1 MSSSKVTLPVF
12 DDAGAPSGN
21 HVLDLQGPGPWT
33 IPDTPLTSRVAFA
46 AAHVVPHAGASNVP
60 GEPAS
65 VDWDST
71 LAYRHRIWSYGLGVA
86 DAMDT
91 AQRGMGLDWAAT
103 QELVRR
109 SAAEA
114 ATFRATSVAGH
125 AARVACGAGTD
136 QLSPETVAALE
147 PGEAGLAAVTGAYRE
162 QVHVVQDAG
171 AQVIVMASRALARV
185 ARGPEDYARVYDAV
199 LAEADQ
205 PVVLHW
211 LGTMFDPALEGYW
224 GSTSVAAAT
233 NVFLDVIKAHQAKI
247 DGVKVSLLDAGHEVG
262 LRRALAA
269 LEPALMPAGFGV
281 TADGAG
287 GSGARGRSSDG
298 RSGPG
303 GGSAADGGL
312 AVDLDPQHGSRPGD
326 RLARPRLYTGDDFN
340 YPELIAGDEQGHS
353 DALLGIFAAIYPAAS
368 TALQA
373 FDAAAAGET
382 DAAKRGHEIL
392 AATEALGR
400 KIFEAPTYYYKT
412 GIAFLSWLN
421 GFQPAFSLVGGLH
434 SGRSVAH
441 LVELFRLADGCGM
454 LLDPELAARRMTAF
468 LSVNGVE
475 A

>member
-1 MSSSKVTLPVF
+1 VHRARSRQGGRRAAPHAAAFRTTS
-12 DDAGAPSGN
+12 DAG
-21 HVLDLQGPGPWT
+21 HL
-33 IPDTPLTSRVAFA
+33 
-46 AAHVVPHAGASNVP
+46 
-60 GEPAS
+60 
-65 VDWDST
+65 
-71 LAYRHRIWSYGLGVA
+71 
-86 DAMDT
+86 
-91 AQRGMGLDWAAT
+91 
-103 QELVRR
+103 
-109 SAAEA
+109 
-114 ATFRATSVAGH
+114 
-125 AARVACGAGTD
+125 ARVACGAGTD
-136 QLSPETVAALE
+136 QLSPEAVAALE
-147 PGEAGLAAVTGAYRE
+147 PGEAGLSAVVDAYRE

-185 ARGPEDYARVYDAV
+185 SRGPEDYARVYDAV

-224 GSTSVAAAT
+224 GSTSVADAT
-233 NVFLDVIKAHQAKI
+233 NVFLDVIRAHQAKV
-247 DGVKVSLLDAGHEVG
+247 DGVKVSLLDASHEVG

-269 LEPALMPAGFGV
+269 LEPVARPAGFGV
-281 TADGAG
+281 
-287 GSGARGRSSDG
+287 
-298 RSGPG
+298 
-303 GGSAADGGL
+303 AADG
-312 AVDLDPQHGSRPGD
+312 PSGD

-373 FDAAAAGET
+373 FDAAAAGDA
-382 DAAKRGHEIL
+382 DAAKRGHELL
-392 AATEALGR
+392 ATTEALGR

-441 LVELFRLADGCGM
+441 FVELFRLADGCGM

-468 LSVNGVE
+468 LTVNGVD